1 MQVTIH
7 NLEDGSGYLLCMKG
21 APERILDRCST
32 IFIHGKEKV
41 LDKDMKE
48 AFNDAYLELGGM
60 GERVIGNHQ
69 IYDLLLV
76 NDELN

>member
-1 MQVTIH
+1 
-7 NLEDGSGYLLCMKG
+7 MKG

-76 NDELN
+76 NDGLN